1 MDKII
6 DSAVLDLFIPFAV
19 IGGAFV
25 VVAVATEVYGR
36 IEAKRKGIKFK
47 SIF

>member
-1 MDKII
+1 MNATAESII
-6 DSAVLDLFIPFAV
+6 LNLIPVAF

-25 VVAVATEVYGR
+25 LTAIVTEVYGR

>member
-1 MDKII
+1 MDNII
-6 DSAVLDLFIPFAV
+6 DSAILNLYPVAF

-25 VVAVATEVYGR
+25 LTAIVTEVYGR